1 MPPKWMR
8 PDEQVSK
15 ATGKCDFTDDIRNG
29 VNRLK
34 EERKISKH
42 FDGAEVVWVELPRS
56 YSGIA
61 SSKYLEWLPDNFV
74 VSLITIPVAKF
85 TMCVPSELQA
95 EFTTVALDKYQEA
108 QQGVVGNGG
117 KYR

>member
-56 YSGIA
+56 LSGIA

-74 VSLITIPVAKF
+74 VILITIPDAKF

-95 EFTTVALDKYQEA
+95 EFTTAALDKYQEA